1 MNKKIFA
8 AVFSAVLL
16 CSCGKENIEEQS
28 ETGSESVSLAS
39 GSASGTTV
47 TTTGLE
53 TASETVSEE
62 TKIAAE
68 VSEAKE
74 KSPITRD
81 FFNDDV
87 VFEEIM
93 LPVKVTSYHNDGT
106 EIYSSTFEYD
116 AAGNE
121 SKFDEFTYEYDYNP
135 DGTYNSVSEYEN
147 GKLTI
152 KLFYNQKGYCTGE
165 SPTEDKYE
173 FDDNGQLIR
182 KENDSGFVEYS
193 YDENGRLYETY
204 DKAFG
209 HVSFHRYE
217 YGSGFENVYRIDED
231 SGEQILYHI
240 MEKDENGNTIKEI
253 YNVGD
258 VSDYAKGKAF
268 AEYKYDSMNRL
279 IYENHTVSDD
289 FDDGTDMISVYLRTY
304 EYEGDNLK
312 KETFYYLGHKET
324 TEYFYDENGR
334 IVKKIYFLGGY
345 EYKFIFRIME
355 YFYNEDRTTI
365 SQTYT
370 ADGVLIEEA
379 KYAMIPKI
387 VTDIEYKDFYDAEPM
402 EQTNYYL

>member
-1 MNKKIFA
+1 MKKKIFA
-8 AVFSAVLL
+8 IIFSALLL
-16 CSCGKENIEEQS
+16 CSCGNGNAGELS
-28 ETGSESVSLAS
+28 ETASESVT
-39 GSASGTTV
+39 SASETTV
-47 TTTGLE
+47 TTTAAE
-53 TASETVSEE
+53 TTAEAVSEE
-62 TKIAAE
+62 TEIAAE
-68 VSEAKE
+68 E
-74 KSPITRD
+74 KTPITRD

-93 LPVKVTSYHNDGT
+93 LPVKSTAFNIDGT
-106 EIYSSTFEYD
+106 EIYNVVFEYD

-121 SKFDEFTYEYDYNP
+121 SKRDEFTYEYDYNP

-147 GKLTI
+147 GKLAI

-173 FDDNGQLIR
+173 FDDSGRLIR
-182 KENDSGFVEYS
+182 KENSYGFYEYS
-193 YDENGRLYETY
+193 YDESGRLYEESR
-204 DKAFG
+204 DDG
-209 HVSFHRYE
+209 LILRHE
-217 YGSGFENVYRIDED
+217 YGDGFENIYRIDED

-268 AEYKYDSMNRL
+268 AEYEYDSMNRL

-289 FDDGTDMISVYLRTY
+289 FDDGTDRISVYLRTY
-304 EYEGDNLK
+304 EYEGDDLK

-334 IVKKIYFLGGY
+334 IAKKIYFLGGY
-345 EYKFIFRIME
+345 EYKFTFRTME
-355 YFYNEDRTTI
+355 YFYNEDGTII

-379 KYAMIPKI
+379 EYAMIPKI
-387 VTDIEYKDFYDAEPM
+387 VTDIEYKDFYDVL
-402 EQTNYYL
+402 EQTNYWL